1 MVEAQ
6 ERERQTMIDLE
17 KKKKLDELRGTVK
30 QVKNPFEQNKFKTE
44 DVPPVN

>member
-1 MVEAQ
+1 MIEAQ

-30 QVKNPFEQNKFKTE
+30 QVGNPFEQNKFKTE
-44 DVPPVN
+44 DVPPAN